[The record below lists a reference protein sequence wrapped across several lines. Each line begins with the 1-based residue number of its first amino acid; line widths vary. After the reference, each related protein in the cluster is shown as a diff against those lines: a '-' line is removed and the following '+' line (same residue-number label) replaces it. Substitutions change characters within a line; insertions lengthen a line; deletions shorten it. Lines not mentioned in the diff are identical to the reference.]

1 MDTSEIRELNST
13 LGEIENHIE
22 DVRAVLR
29 RDPNWMAAVAPPRVG
44 KKRGGKKRF
53 PGTPSSAE
61 DPSAS
66 LSKKVGKKR
75 KKDKDNRPKHSHK
88 TKSRRLRPFVLIY
101 PSKRTS
107 KQIGKKYREVPT
119 GQKWV
124 HAGYSVFVQK
134 KVYDNFEL
142 VRRALSRRI
151 SKLYTT
157 ERVNWN
163 D

>member
-1 MDTSEIRELNST
+1 MDTNEIRELNST
-13 LGEIENHIE
+13 LGEIESHIE
-22 DVRAVLR
+22 DVRMVLR
-29 RDPNWMAAVAPPRVG
+29 RDPNWMAAIAPPRA
-44 KKRGGKKRF
+44 KKKGSKKRF
-53 PGTPSSAE
+53 PGTPSSTNG
-61 DPSAS
+61 PSAS

-75 KKDKDNRPKHSHK
+75 KQKDKDDLPKHSQK
-88 TKSRRLRPFVLIY
+88 TKNRRLRPFVLIY

-107 KQIGKKYREVPT
+107 RQIGKKYREVPM

-134 KVYDNFEL
+134 KVYDHFEL
-142 VRRALSRRI
+142 VRRALSRRM

-157 ERVNWN
+157 ERFNWN